1 MKHKNNWNGILIVD
15 EIIIQRNN
23 KIIYKENNVQNIFH
37 ASGQY
42 FFLEILFKNFK
53 NPTTYYLGLDNRNS
67 LTLNNT
73 LLSLE
78 EEPVGKGYAR
88 QGVSLNNFSVSVGQ
102 NGNYKASGPT
112 VTFNA
117 TTDTWGPV
125 QNIFLTNVS
134 SGTDGYLIS
143 SARLLDQV
151 TVTPADS
158 ITLKFSFAFSN

>member
-1 MKHKNNWNGILIVD
+1 MTITTKITISMIDIVPS
-15 EIIIQRNN
+15 IVI
-23 KIIYKENNVQNIFH
+23 
-37 ASGQY
+37 S
-42 FFLEILFKNFK
+42 
-53 NPTTYYLGLDNRNS
+53 P
-67 LTLNNT
+67 
-73 LLSLE
+73 
-78 EEPVGKGYAR
+78 
-88 QGVSLNNFSVSVGQ
+88 LNNFSISVGQ

>member
-1 MKHKNNWNGILIVD
+1 MKHKNNWNGILIID

-23 KIIYKENNVQNIFH
+23 KIIYKEYNVQNIFH

-42 FFLEILFKNFK
+42 FFLYILFKNFK
-53 NPTTYYLGLDNRNS
+53 NPSTYYLGLDNRNS

-78 EEPVGKGYAR
+78 GEPVGKGYTR

-102 NGNYKASGPT
+102 NGNYKAAGPT